1 MGAHF
6 TMINILSQAHKNLS
20 RHCKIDKEMEFR
32 WEKTIMYPEW
42 QERMAVALKELEFEI
57 IITHDSFQ

>member
-6 TMINILSQAHKNLS
+6 TMINILSKVHKNFS
-20 RHCKIDKEMEFR
+20 RHCKIDKEMGFR
-32 WEKTIMYPEW
+32 WEKTIMYSEW
-42 QERMAVALKELEFEI
+42 QERMAAALKELEFEI